1 MEFRYNDEQ
10 ERYKKVNRFVF
21 FGSTVLFGVFLLY
34 MFFKLGVKNIAP
46 ATVYGNVTIIAIMF
60 LINLLIILKK
70 ASSVHFKTIVCVEAG
85 IEYFAMVSQT
95 DANFIHY
102 ALVGIL
108 AAGIPYFNK
117 KFTVVSSICYAVL
130 YLFGFGTR
138 MIKGVLVNDVN
149 NSINLIIILLIMYTI
164 ARTGAILNLFNED
177 AMGAVKEEGRRRD
190 ALLENV
196 LAISRSVQNEAESGN
211 EQMDA
216 LYESTTNVANSMM
229 EISSAANITAENI
242 SEQSIMTQSIQK
254 SIEGTVERSRK
265 MVEVA
270 KESDENIGDNILT
283 INELKSHSESIE
295 KTNCHVT
302 EAMERLQKKTKE
314 VGEIA
319 QIIFGISNQT
329 NLLALNASIESA
341 RAGEAGR
348 GFAVVAEQI
357 RHLSEETRNSTEN
370 IGNII
375 KELEVNAQE
384 VMESVEN
391 SVDATNKQNER
402 IGFAAD
408 NFDSLQKNV
417 HSLLKD
423 IGEIDER
430 IYNLSDANNKIVE
443 NISHL
448 SATTEEVTASAEQAS
463 SLSRKN
469 LETAKEAKEILGKIK
484 SNGEELKQYL

>member
-10 ERYKKVNRFVF
+10 ERYKKVNKFVF

-46 ATVYGNVTIIAIMF
+46 ATVYGNTAIIAVM
-60 LINLLIILKK
+60 LIINFIIILKK
-70 ASSVHFKTIVCVEAG
+70 AFSFHFKTIVCVEVG

-95 DANFIHY
+95 DAGFIHY

-108 AAGIPYFNK
+108 VAGIPYFNK
-117 KFTVVSSICYAVL
+117 RFTVTSSICYVVL
-130 YLFGFGTR
+130 YLFGFGVR
-138 MIKGVLVNDVN
+138 MSKGILANDVN
-149 NSINLIIILLIMYTI
+149 NLINVIIILLIMYTI
-164 ARTGAILNLFNED
+164 ARTGAILNLFNGD

-190 ALLENV
+190 VLLENV
-196 LAISRSVQNEAESGN
+196 LAISRSVQKEAESGN
-211 EQMDA
+211 EQMDQ
-216 LYESTTNVANSMM
+216 LYESTVNVANSMM
-229 EISSAANITAENI
+229 EISTAANITAENI
-242 SEQSIMTQSIQK
+242 SEQSIMTQSIQT
-254 SIEGTVERSRK
+254 SIEGTVERSQK
-265 MVEVA
+265 IVEVA
-270 KESDENIGDNILT
+270 KESDENIKDNILT
-283 INELKSHSESIE
+283 INELKIHSESIE
-295 KTNCHVT
+295 RTNYHVT

-357 RHLSEETRNSTEN
+357 RHLSEETRNSTES
-370 IGNII
+370 IGSII

-408 NFDSLQKNV
+408 NFDNLQKNV
-417 HSLLKD
+417 RSLLKD

-430 IYNLSDANNKIVE
+430 IYNLSDSNNKIVE

-463 SLSRKN
+463 SLSQKN
-469 LETAKEAKEILGKIK
+469 LETAKEAKETLGKIK
-484 SNGEELKQYL
+484 GNGEELKQYL